1 MRKFCLT
8 AIIFLSSNILQAHDK
23 IFTAHLQVKVI
34 TTSTTFYQD
43 GKISGK
49 TETENAYSTDQT
61 LSFYP
66 GIYSPPNSRLQGKKI
81 INWKSIHIQIPSPSS
96 HT

>member
-23 IFTAHLQVKVI
+23 IFTAHLPVKGI
-34 TTSTTFYQD
+34 TTTTTFYQD

-49 TETENAYSTDQT
+49 TEIENAYSTDQS

-66 GIYSPPNSRLQGKKI
+66 GIYSPPKSRLQGKII
-81 INWKSIHIQIPSPSS
+81 INCKSLHIQIPYSQ
-96 HT
+96 T